1 MEKPRAEKMSDVQKA
16 SYLEAYMAQQAA
28 ALQQQQNKFRYDN
41 IPLSME
47 DKKKSIPNG
56 NPISSPPKI
65 FPNSIGG
72 CANYAAPIKVPQL
85 QTTTADT
92 YKPNLES
99 TFTVPDDGLGYD
111 DGVRVLRTLGSWTPE
126 YPGLSSR
133 PTSGMLFPDL
143 PYPHT
148 DMAINQRK
156 LTPSVL
162 PSPLPVPQSHNT
174 SPLTRPTPTLPQMKK
189 DDMGLNNANS
199 RNQQNT
205 QQPQQPQQP
214 QQQTPLSR
222 SNSQPKTN
230 GISVQNSGSKSFT
243 CTICG
248 KSLARKD
255 KLVIHTRIHTGE
267 KPYICEVCD
276 KAFARRDKLVI
287 HMNKMK
293 HRTPTN
299 IAPLGKR
306 TNIDKNSAAKKALQE
321 DMEEIPKATAL
332 SIQSAAANWSCELCG
347 QMMTTREEW
356 TVHAKAHLEEKIT
369 GIGVISPNNFPNN
382 QRPIA
387 NYGANSVHMAG
398 IGNPTYPAVPQHS
411 SHYQPFSITERQYCP
426 VCRQTFATKSEFMLH
441 VRAHFDNVIKPHEV
455 DSVRQS
461 QVHPSGTAI
470 IDNAS
475 ICS

>member
-1 MEKPRAEKMSDVQKA
+1 M
-16 SYLEAYMAQQAA
+16 YLFKILIY
-28 ALQQQQNKFRYDN
+28 LKLTFKSLVTIFSN
-41 IPLSME
+41 
-47 DKKKSIPNG
+47 KKKFS
-56 NPISSPPKI
+56 
-65 FPNSIGG
+65 F
-72 CANYAAPIKVPQL
+72 
-85 QTTTADT
+85 
-92 YKPNLES
+92 
-99 TFTVPDDGLGYD
+99 
-111 DGVRVLRTLGSWTPE
+111 RTPE
-126 YPGLSSR
+126 YPGLPGRAS
-133 PTSGMLFPDL
+133 TGMLFPDL
-143 PYPHT
+143 GYPHT
-148 DMAINQRK
+148 EMGINQRK
-156 LTPSVL
+156 LAPPVL
-162 PSPLPVPQSHNT
+162 QSPLPVPQSHNS
-174 SPLTRPTPTLPQMKK
+174 SPLTRLTPTVSSLKK
-189 DDMGLNNANS
+189 DEINLSNSNS
-199 RNQQNT
+199 RS
-205 QQPQQPQQP
+205 QQPQQL
-214 QQQTPLSR
+214 QQQQQQSQQQQAQSISR
-222 SNSQPKTN
+222 SNVSGQAKSN
-230 GISVQNSGSKSFT
+230 GIASTTQNSGSKSFT

-382 QRPIA
+382 QRPIG
-387 NYGANSVHMAG
+387 NYSGNSVHMTS
-398 IGNPTYPAVPQHS
+398 IGNASYPTVPQHA
-411 SHYQPFSITERQYCP
+411 SHYQPFSISERQYCP

-441 VRAHFDNVIKPHEV
+441 VRAHFDNVIKPHDV
-455 DSVRQS
+455 DGLRQS
-461 QVHPSGTAI
+461 QVHSSSTAI

>member
-1 MEKPRAEKMSDVQKA
+1 
-16 SYLEAYMAQQAA
+16 
-28 ALQQQQNKFRYDN
+28 
-41 IPLSME
+41 
-47 DKKKSIPNG
+47 
-56 NPISSPPKI
+56 
-65 FPNSIGG
+65 
-72 CANYAAPIKVPQL
+72 
-85 QTTTADT
+85 
-92 YKPNLES
+92 
-99 TFTVPDDGLGYD
+99 
-111 DGVRVLRTLGSWTPE
+111 
-126 YPGLSSR
+126 
-133 PTSGMLFPDL
+133 MLFPDL

-156 LTPSVL
+156 LTPTVL
-162 PSPLPVPQSHNT
+162 PSPLPVPQSHNP
-174 SPLTRPTPTLPQMKK
+174 SSLTRPTPTLPQMKK
-189 DDMGLNNANS
+189 EDLVLGNANS
-199 RNQQNT
+199 RNQQA
-205 QQPQQPQQP
+205 Q
-214 QQQTPLSR
+214 QQQTQQQQQQSVSR
-222 SNSQPKTN
+222 PNSVAQSKSN
-230 GISVQNSGSKSFT
+230 GISSTVQNSGNKSFT

-382 QRPIA
+382 QRPIG
-387 NYGANSVHMAG
+387 NYSGNSVHMPG
-398 IGNPTYPAVPQHS
+398 IGNPTYPSVPQHA
-411 SHYQPFSITERQYCP
+411 SHYQPFSISERQYCP

-441 VRAHFDNVIKPHEV
+441 VRAHFDNVIKPHDI
-455 DSVRQS
+455 DSVRQP
-461 QVHPSGTAI
+461 QVHPSSTAI